1 MAENY
6 WQGDEDTDPTT
17 AGNWSLGHVPAAAE
31 NIHFDGTAEDNC
43 VGGDLTANQV
53 ASITIH
59 DDCVIDIGTS
69 ASDALD
75 FDCNGVV
82 ENHGTGT
89 TYLNIE
95 NSTFWNHYGR
105 GKHSIDG
112 IDNDALNI
120 NAPSGIITVGPLATV
135 PAEFDTTMTVKTGDV
150 TFDYVTDQAAADT
163 DLIVLGGVVE
173 LNDGIDAATMYA
185 GRWTQQA
192 GGINNPNI
200 YGGKMK
206 YNSGTK
212 IDGTAVVYG
221 ELTFAD
227 NFQGPT
233 VDDCHVFARGILRDP
248 QGRVTWTNPIEL
260 HGCSLADVTI
270 NLGRHKKLTVAA
282 I

>member
-1 MAENY
+1 MADNY
-6 WQGDEDTDPTT
+6 WDGSESTAPTL
-17 AGNWSLGHVPAAAE
+17 AGNWSLAHVPAAAE
-31 NIHFDGTAEDNC
+31 NIHFDGTAENNC

-59 DDCVIDIGTS
+59 DDCAINIGTS

-89 TYLNIE
+89 TYLNIQ

-120 NAPSGIITVGPLATV
+120 NAPRGIIAVGPLATV
-135 PAEFDTTMTVKTGDV
+135 PAEFDTTMTVKAGAV

-163 DLIVLGGVVE
+163 DLIVLGGSVE
-173 LNDGIDAATMYA
+173 TNDGIDAATIYA
-185 GRWTQQA
+185 GKWTHEAQ
-192 GGINNPNI
+192 GMNNLNI
-200 YGGKMK
+200 YGGKVT

-221 ELTFAD
+221 ELSFAD
-227 NFQGPT
+227 NFRGPT
-233 VDDCHVFARGILRDP
+233 VDDCHVFPGGILRDP
-248 QGRVTWTNPIEL
+248 QGRVTFTNPYEL
-260 HGCSLADVTI
+260 HGCDQDECTI
-270 NLGRHKKLTVAA
+270 QTGKNKKYTVAA